1 METVFGLRLVNV
13 MRAIAHL
20 QRAAACLNST
30 RLILITH
37 ASCTCS
43 SSCSKLGAF
52 VAVAVAIAAA
62 AAAITVLLIYTIIT

>member
-1 METVFGLRLVNV
+1 METVFGLRLVDV

-20 QRAAACLNST
+20 QRAAAGLNST

-37 ASCTCS
+37 ASCTC
-43 SSCSKLGAF
+43 SCSKLGAF

-62 AAAITVLLIYTIIT
+62 AITVLLIYTIIT